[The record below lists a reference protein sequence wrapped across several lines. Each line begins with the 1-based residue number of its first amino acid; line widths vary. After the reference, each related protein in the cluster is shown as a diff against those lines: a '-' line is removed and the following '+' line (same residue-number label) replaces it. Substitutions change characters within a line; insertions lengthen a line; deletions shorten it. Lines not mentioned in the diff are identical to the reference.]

1 MQSVARTNAYGFEAL
16 GKDPGFFTRPSEKG
30 ALGRNTGDN
39 NTADQRQG
47 AFTSGFENTFNRE
60 VRAPGS
66 TESVGLRDT
75 ATGARLMAGVSP
87 PGGLE

>member
-60 VRAPGS
+60 LRAPGS
-66 TESVGLRDT
+66 TEKRGAARHRHW
-75 ATGARLMAGVSP
+75 ARLMAGVSA